1 MVKNQ
6 LTQSLW
12 LLLLIIGCLLL
23 SSLLSPFSMGS
34 LSIRRIN
41 LLADIQTEPETNLAT
56 TSASDTLQEES
67 TQDSTIAVIKVA
79 EKSIENPYPCPP
91 GITCL
96 EDFSP
101 NKTATQNFFQSLRTV
116 NIKPVRIAFY
126 GDSFIEGDVLCGSFR
141 DTLQSIY
148 GGRGV
153 GFVPLSSDV
162 TQYRV
167 SIQHSYSNW
176 KTYSLVGKYKDE
188 VPSLGI
194 SGYAYVPLEG
204 NEVIYKPGRKQ
215 TIKRFDNIRVFYQ
228 NSGLS
233 SMNYVI
239 NDTSAFSLPL
249 TVSNNLQVITIPE
262 HSSKSVQ
269 LHFTNPDSVV
279 LYGVSFEASQGLYV
293 DNFAMR
299 GNSGMKLQALPA
311 YLLKQFNHYQDYSL
325 ILLQYGLNIVTETDS
340 MEYNA
345 YKSKMV
351 TVIQRLK
358 ENFPKSSIVLIGISD
373 RAGNIDGKIQTI
385 PAILRMRDSQ
395 REIARKSQIAFWDLY
410 AAMGGEN
417 TMIKYVEAQPPL
429 AAKDYTH
436 LNFRGGQIIAKKL
449 ADALLYERNR
459 YENKSILP

>member
-23 SSLLSPFSMGS
+23 SSLLPPFSMGS

-41 LLADIQTEPETNLAT
+41 LLADIQSETEINLVK
-56 TSASDTLQEES
+56 TSVLDTLQR
-67 TQDSTIAVIKVA
+67 DSIHDTTTAVINVA
-79 EKSIENPYPCPP
+79 EKAIKKPYPCPP

-101 NKTATQNFFQSLRTV
+101 NKTATRNFFQALRKV
-116 NIKPVRIAFY
+116 KKEPVRIAFY

-141 DTLQSIY
+141 DTLQVIY

-153 GFVPLSSDV
+153 GFVPLASDV

-167 SIQHSYSNW
+167 SIQHTYSSW

-188 VPSLGI
+188 IPPLGI
-194 SGYAYVPLEG
+194 SGYAYLPLKE

-228 NSGLS
+228 NSGLA

-249 TVSNNLQVITIPE
+249 TASDNLQVITIPE
-262 HSSKSVQ
+262 HSSKSVK
-269 LHFTNPDSVV
+269 LHFTNPDSVI

-299 GNSGMKLQALPA
+299 GNSGMNLQALSTN
-311 YLLKQFNHYQDYSL
+311 LLKQFNHYQDYSL
-325 ILLQYGLNIVTETDS
+325 ILLQYGLNLVTETDS

-351 TVIQRLK
+351 TVIKQLK
-358 ENFPKSSIVLIGISD
+358 EIFPKSSIVLIGISD
-373 RAGNIDGKIQTI
+373 RAANINGKIQTI

-410 AAMGGEN
+410 TAMGGEN
-417 TMIKYVEAQPPL
+417 TMIKYVAAQPPL
-429 AAKDYTH
+429 ASKDYTH

-449 ADALLYERNR
+449 ADALLYERHR
-459 YENKSILP
+459 YEN

>member
-1 MVKNQ
+1 MAKNQ

-23 SSLLSPFSMGS
+23 GSLLPPLSMGS

-41 LLADIQTEPETNLAT
+41 LLADIQSKPEINLAIA
-56 TSASDTLQEES
+56 SASDTLLQES
-67 TQDSTIAVIKVA
+67 TTDSSIAVTKIA
-79 EKSIENPYPCPP
+79 EKVIKQPYPCPP

-101 NKTATQNFFQSLRTV
+101 NKTAAQNFFQALRKV
-116 NIKPVRIAFY
+116 KKEPVRIAFY

-141 DTLQSIY
+141 DTLQGIY

-153 GFVPLSSDV
+153 GFAPLASDV

-167 SIQHSYSNW
+167 SIQHTYSNW

-194 SGYAYVPLEG
+194 SGYAYIPLEE

-215 TIKRFDNIRVFYQ
+215 AIRKFDDIRVFYR
-228 NSGLS
+228 NTGLT
-233 SMNYVI
+233 SMNYWI

-249 TVSNNLQVITIPE
+249 PVSDSLQVIKLPE
-262 HSSKSVQ
+262 QSSKSIKLQ
-269 LHFTNPDSVV
+269 FTNPDSVV
-279 LYGVSFEASQGLYV
+279 LYGISFEDSQGLYV

-299 GNSGMKLQALPA
+299 GNSGMSLQGLSTH
-311 YLLKQFNHYQDYSL
+311 LLKQFNQYQDYSL
-325 ILLQYGLNIVTETDS
+325 ILLQYGLNLVTEKDS

-351 TVIQRLK
+351 IVINRLK
-358 ENFPKSSIVLIGISD
+358 EIFPKSSIVLIGISD
-373 RAGNIDGKIQTI
+373 RAGNINGKIQTI
-385 PAILRMRDSQ
+385 PAILRMRDTQ

-410 AAMGGEN
+410 TAMGGEN
-417 TMIKYVEAQPPL
+417 TMIKYVAAQPPL
-429 AAKDYTH
+429 ASKDYTH
-436 LNFRGGQIIAKKL
+436 LNFRGGQKIAKKL
-449 ADALLYERNR
+449 ADALLYEQTR
-459 YENKSILP
+459 YEK

>member
-1 MVKNQ
+1 MAKNQ

-23 SSLLSPFSMGS
+23 GSLLPPLSVGS

-41 LLADIQTEPETNLAT
+41 LLADIQSEPETNPTTASAT
-56 TSASDTLQEES
+56 DTLQQES
-67 TQDSTIAVIKVA
+67 TADSTIAVTKIA
-79 EKSIENPYPCPP
+79 EKVIKQPYPCPP

-101 NKTATQNFFQSLRTV
+101 NKTATRNFFQALRKV
-116 NIKPVRIAFY
+116 KKEPVRIAFY

-141 DTLQSIY
+141 DTLQGIY

-153 GFVPLSSDV
+153 GFVPLASDV

-176 KTYSLVGKYKDE
+176 KTYSLVGKYNEE
-188 VPSLGI
+188 VPTLGI
-194 SGYAYVPLEG
+194 SGYAFVPLEE

-215 TIKRFDNIRVFYQ
+215 PVKRFDDIRIFYQ
-228 NSGLS
+228 STGLS

-249 TVSNNLQVITIPE
+249 TVSDTLQVITLAEQAP
-262 HSSKSVQ
+262 KALKLQ
-269 LHFTNPDSVV
+269 FTNPDSVV
-279 LYGVSFEASQGLYV
+279 LYGVSFEASEGLYV

-299 GNSGMKLQALPA
+299 GNSGMSLQALSQNF
-311 YLLKQFNHYQDYSL
+311 LKQFNDYQDYSL
-325 ILLQYGLNIVTETDS
+325 ILLQYGLNLVTEKDS

-351 TVIQRLK
+351 IVINRLK
-358 ENFPKSSIVLIGISD
+358 EIFPKSSIVLIGISD

-385 PAILRMRDSQ
+385 PAILRMRNTQ
-395 REIARKSQIAFWDLY
+395 REIAKKSQIAFWDLY
-410 AAMGGEN
+410 TAMGGEN
-417 TMIKYVEAQPPL
+417 TMIKYVAAQPPL
-429 AAKDYTH
+429 ASKDYTH
-436 LNFRGGQIIAKKL
+436 LNFRGGQKLAKKL
-449 ADALLYERNR
+449 ADALLYEQNR
-459 YENKSILP
+459 YEN